1 MTQGARLNA
10 LMAQY
15 DQGHQY
21 AVVECAHPQ
30 GCTADA
36 RVDGSYSKTDAE
48 LTKDF
53 EALGWTVSPT
63 RCPEHTQTA
72 DQQE

>member
-1 MTQGARLNA
+1 MTQGARLSA

-15 DQGHQY
+15 DQGPEY

-30 GCTADA
+30 GCSADA
-36 RVDGSYSKTDAE
+36 RVDGSRSRTDAE

-63 RCPEHTQTA
+63 RCPDHAHKSES
-72 DQQE
+72 